1 VRGAATQADLVE
13 AIRAVGVRDRRV
25 LKAFEEVD
33 RASFVPEEE
42 SNDAYIDAPLPIPHA
57 QVTTQP
63 SLVALMVEALALA
76 GSERVLEIGTGY
88 GFQTALLARL
98 AAFVWSVE
106 RWPDLAA
113 TARRNLA
120 HEGFE
125 NVDVVVGDGS
135 EGLVRH
141 APFDAIL
148 VSAAFTRVPQP
159 LSDQLVPGGRLLQ
172 PIGPGGNEDVILFER
187 EPEQLVPRRTV
198 IGARFVEL
206 RGRHGFPEARD
217 EEVRP

>member
-1 VRGAATQADLVE
+1 MPRRREGAGAGHRAGCWASTSLAITCSWTRSRKSIAPDLRPPIV
-13 AIRAVGVRDRRV
+13 ALARSGASRRT
-25 LKAFEEVD
+25 A
-33 RASFVPEEE
+33 RVP
-42 SNDAYIDAPLPIPHA
+42 D
-57 QVTTQP
+57 
-63 SLVALMVEALALA
+63 ALMVEALSLA
-76 GSERVLEIGTGY
+76 GSERVLEIGTGH

-120 HEGFE
+120 REGFE

-198 IGARFVEL
+198 IGAHFVEL
-206 RGRHGFPEARD
+206 RGRHGSPGARD
-217 EEVRP
+217 EEVRR

>member
-1 VRGAATQADLVE
+1 MGL
-13 AIRAVGVRDRRV
+13 RDRRV

-42 SNDAYIDAPLPIPHA
+42 SDDAYIDAPLPIPHA

-76 GSERVLEIGTGY
+76 GSERVLEIGTGH

-120 HEGFE
+120 REGFE

-159 LSDQLVPGGRLLQ
+159 LSDQLVLGGRLLQ

-206 RGRHGFPEARD
+206 RGRHGSPGARD
-217 EEVRP
+217 EEVRR

>member
-1 VRGAATQADLVE
+1 MRGAATQADLVE

-25 LKAFEEVD
+25 LKAFAEVD

-42 SNDAYIDAPLPIPHA
+42 SDDAYIDAPLRIPHA

-120 HEGFE
+120 REGFE

-187 EPEQLVPRRTV
+187 EPEQLVPCRTV
-198 IGARFVEL
+198 CGACFVEL
-206 RGRHGFPEARD
+206 RGRHGSPGAGD
-217 EEVRP
+217 EEVRR